1 MGRQAQPFH
10 TFMYDVMIMKFG
22 LQSIAIK
29 SLIQM
34 TNGLSLES
42 KKNPFAHTL
51 ANMLGMAVPP
61 FRLDEIQI
69 VLRCHMFFKMVQ
81 DNWIQKVRKN
91 HKYLEIS
98 KDDEFNLNRGGN
110 CGIFELLEELRHAFK
125 DNKEILERITTSIK
139 PDILLKRETTSKTL
153 DLRYSVLKITTK
165 LSKQGKNP

>member
-1 MGRQAQPFH
+1 
-10 TFMYDVMIMKFG
+10 
-22 LQSIAIK
+22 
-29 SLIQM
+29 
-34 TNGLSLES
+34 
-42 KKNPFAHTL
+42 
-51 ANMLGMAVPP
+51 
-61 FRLDEIQI
+61 
-69 VLRCHMFFKMVQ
+69 MFFKMVQ

-139 PDILLKRETTSKTL
+139 PDILLKRETTSRTL

-165 LSKQGKNP
+165 LSKQGKNPQWLFL